1 MTTHR
6 PDDVET
12 VLAELQAG
20 IIPTSI
26 FIEILSKNKDPFTGM
41 EEQEARKMKRKWRKL
56 KKKFGVKDRSL
67 CHQSYEIRHHL
78 RKESYV
84 CKERENGIC

>member
-26 FIEILSKNKDPFTGM
+26 FIENLSKNKDPFSGM
-41 EEQEARKMKRKWRKL
+41 KKKEARKMKRKWRKL
-56 KKKFGVKDRSL
+56 KKKLGVKDRSL

-78 RKESYV
+78 RRES
-84 CKERENGIC
+84 CGAKN

>member
-1 MTTHR
+1 MLPMNN

-26 FIEILSKNKDPFTGM
+26 FLNNHVERKDPFASM
-41 EEQEARKMKRKWRKL
+41 DKKEARKMKRKWRKL
-56 KKKFGVKDRSL
+56 KKKFGVKNKSL
-67 CHQSYEIRHHL
+67 SQQSHEVRFHL
-78 RKESYV
+78 RRIS
-84 CKERENGIC
+84 RGSRD